1 MAGISDKVYSIWVD
15 KYLSNYPECGQ
26 LSNASQGCFF
36 YFRIKNSNGE
46 FISPN
51 NYVFPSPLKNS
62 ALLVPNV
69 TVSEMYCKPFSLLYS
84 KNFQISD
91 IQKTTDSQE
100 FVITISTDAIA
111 LFVWIET
118 EISGLLS
125 ENGFLLVQ
133 SLKNVTFHAD
143 VQTNTEEL
151 KRSMTVVNLLH
162 ENFL

>member
-69 TVSEMYCKPFSLLYS
+69 TVSEMHCKPFFYYIAKIFRFLTFKKQPIHRSSLS
-84 KNFQISD
+84 
-91 IQKTTDSQE
+91 
-100 FVITISTDAIA
+100 
-111 LFVWIET
+111 
-118 EISGLLS
+118 
-125 ENGFLLVQ
+125 
-133 SLKNVTFHAD
+133 
-143 VQTNTEEL
+143 
-151 KRSMTVVNLLH
+151 R
-162 ENFL
+162 